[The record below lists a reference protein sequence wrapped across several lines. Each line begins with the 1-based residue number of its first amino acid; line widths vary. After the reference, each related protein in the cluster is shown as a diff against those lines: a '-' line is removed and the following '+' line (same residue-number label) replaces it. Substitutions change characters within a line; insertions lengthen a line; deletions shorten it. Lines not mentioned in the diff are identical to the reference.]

1 MITMLV
7 LMMDVLLPSDAHTLM
22 LIVMIIVNVLMTG
35 AALYLVVIGQLT
47 IATMTML
54 VLLTLA
60 MLSLDANTN
69 LFLMMIQ
76 MLVQMMIVK
85 KLVVLFIPL

>member
-1 MITMLV
+1 
-7 LMMDVLLPSDAHTLM
+7 
-22 LIVMIIVNVLMTG
+22 
-35 AALYLVVIGQLT
+35 
-47 IATMTML
+47 
-54 VLLTLA
+54 